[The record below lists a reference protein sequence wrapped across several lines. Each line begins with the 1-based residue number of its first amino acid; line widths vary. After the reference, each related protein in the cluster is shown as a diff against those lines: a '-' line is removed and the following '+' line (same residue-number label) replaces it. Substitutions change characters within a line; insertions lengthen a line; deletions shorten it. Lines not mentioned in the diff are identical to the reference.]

1 MKQSYWSEDGFHCTH
16 AKEIKRQDTIDYST
30 ASDYLLFKAFLNY
43 MIEKRV
49 LKVDVGKVI
58 GIEEQDISTVFKE
71 NKSKI
76 ITIANVLCSLQI
88 IKYINIEN
96 NRNEEAY
103 VFPDVDD
110 SLLIPNI
117 TEKTTFDEEDV
128 KAMENEV
135 SKIRKR
141 IEKLENLTSSQDK

>member
-1 MKQSYWSEDGFHCTH
+1 M
-16 AKEIKRQDTIDYST
+16 
-30 ASDYLLFKAFLNY
+30 
-43 MIEKRV
+43 
-49 LKVDVGKVI
+49 
-58 GIEEQDISTVFKE
+58 FKE

-76 ITIANVLCSLQI
+76 ITIANVLCSLHV
-88 IKYINIEN
+88 IKYINVEN

-135 SKIRKR
+135 TKIRKR
-141 IEKLENLTSSQDK
+141 IEKLENLTSS